1 MQKQIYHVICPRCGE
16 EFDEKLKFCPNCDTP
31 NRKMICRSCGA
42 QINASSRVCK
52 ECGAKNKKPMSPAQK
67 AAMLAVPVAAIVLV
81 VALLIAKPKDK
92 PAESVNAE
100 NHPTETVSAPV
111 QDDAATP
118 ESNVPAVEASA
129 PISAEKTWGNQVELT
144 IPADFLGDDATQQV
158 LDEKVAETDGIISAT
173 LNEDGSA
180 TYVMTAACH
189 EKLMQEMAQNIDTQ
203 LADMA
208 GSADYPNVVSV
219 EASSDYTSFTV
230 TLSTDAVGLQ
240 ESIMVM
246 AFYLYGGMYNA
257 FNGTPV
263 DNVSVQFVNQSG
275 AVIETANSR
284 DMQ

>member
-1 MQKQIYHVICPRCGE
+1 MQKQIYHVTCPRCGA
-16 EFDEKLKFCPNCDTP
+16 EFDERERFCPNCDTP

-52 ECGAKNKKPMSPAQK
+52 RCGAKNKKPMSPVQK
-67 AAMLAVPVAAIVLV
+67 VAMLAVPAAAVILV
-81 VALLIAKPKDK
+81 VALLIARPKDK
-92 PAESVNAE
+92 PAESVNAQ
-100 NHPTETVSAPV
+100 NRPTETVSATM
-111 QDDAATP
+111 QDDTAAQESAEPADEVSTP
-118 ESNVPAVEASA
+118 
-129 PISAEKTWGNQVELT
+129 ITAEKTWGNQVELT
-144 IPADFLGDDATQQV
+144 IPADFLGDDATQQA
-158 LDEKVAETDGIISAT
+158 LDEKVTETDGIISAT
-173 LNEDGSA
+173 LNADGSA
-180 TYVMTAACH
+180 TYVMTAAGH
-189 EKLMQEMAQNIDTQ
+189 DKLMQELAQNIDTQ

-208 GSADYPNVVSV
+208 SSSDYPNVISA
-219 EASSDYTSFTV
+219 EASNDYTSFTV

>member
-16 EFDEKLKFCPNCDTP
+16 EFDEREKFCPNCDTP

-67 AAMLAVPVAAIVLV
+67 AATLAVPVAAVVLV
-81 VALLIAKPKDK
+81 TALLIAKPKDK
-92 PAESVNAE
+92 PAEPVSTQNQL
-100 NHPTETVSAPV
+100 TETVSAPARE
-111 QDDAATP
+111 DAAA
-118 ESNVPAVEASA
+118 SGSAAPAEEAST

-144 IPADFLGDDATQQV
+144 IPADFLGDDATQQA
-158 LDEKVAETDGIISAT
+158 LDEKVAETDGIVSAT
-173 LNEDGSA
+173 LNADGSA
-180 TYVMTAACH
+180 TYVMTAAGH
-189 EKLMQEMAQNIDTQ
+189 DKLMQELAQNIDDQ

-208 GSADYPNVVSV
+208 GSSDYPNVVSV
-219 EASSDYTSFTV
+219 EAFSDYTSFTV

-275 AVIETANSR
+275 VIIETANSR

>member
-16 EFDEKLKFCPNCDTP
+16 EFDEREKFCPNCDTP

-42 QINASSRVCK
+42 QINASSRTCK
-52 ECGAKNKKPMSPAQK
+52 ECGAKNKKPMFPAQK
-67 AAMLAVPVAAIVLV
+67 AAMLAVPAAAVVLV
-81 VALLIAKPKDK
+81 AALLIVKPKDA
-92 PAESVNAE
+92 PAESVNTNNQPAE
-100 NHPTETVSAPV
+100 TISAPA
-111 QDDAATP
+111 QDDTAAP
-118 ESNVPAVEASA
+118 ESAAPVGEAST
-129 PISAEKTWGNQVELT
+129 PISAEKTWGNKIELT
-144 IPADFLGDDATQQV
+144 IPSDFLGDDATQQA

-173 LNEDGSA
+173 LNADGSA

-189 EKLMQEMAQNIDTQ
+189 DKLMQELAQNINTQ

-208 GSADYPNVVSV
+208 GSSDYPNVVSA

-230 TLSTDAVGLQ
+230 TLSTDAVSLQ
-240 ESIMVM
+240 ESFMVV